1 MRRCPYCGA
10 QIADDSR
17 FCSECGKEITQAN
30 VCPHCGA
37 SVGEGASFCQN
48 CGKNLNDTTNS
59 EPTAFEEKQPKSGL
73 KKYLPYIIGAVVLL
87 AIISYFNSK
96 DSKEGNEVQTAVT
109 ETAKAE
115 ATDKEEDLRFAAE
128 DAGAN
133 FEEDAVSFRLSGKV
147 GGEAE
152 IEMDGNKGWYRM
164 AHDNAK
170 RTLELISYNSESG
183 KCILNAYLNGKNIGK
198 FDGTYKGDS
207 YIGIFESVKGVKLD
221 FGFHNKTNVEYG
233 SVDSE
238 YSKYIGKWSN
248 YIVSQG
254 QRAKVYTAIIHND
267 LTAELI
273 VYLPDGAV
281 NTSMSFRQCVFQDG
295 YVYFTDNGDTSIK
308 GTPSFRLGSSG
319 LQTADGENMVK
330 E

>member
-1 MRRCPYCGA
+1 MKQCPNGHEVGDNIKYCPTCGA
-10 QIADDSR
+10 EIISGNK
-17 FCSECGKEITQAN
+17 FCTKCGNERKGAEKFCPKCGTPFDNVINDEIVTY
-30 VCPHCGA
+30 
-37 SVGEGASFCQN
+37 
-48 CGKNLNDTTNS
+48 
-59 EPTAFEEKQPKSGL
+59 EEEQPKSGF
-73 KKYLPYIIGAVVLL
+73 KKYLPYIIGAVLLL
-87 AIISYFNSK
+87 AIIGYYSSK
-96 DSKEGNEVQTAVT
+96 NSKEGNETQTAVT

-152 IEMDGNKGWYRM
+152 IEMDGNKGWCRM

-198 FDGTYKGDS
+198 FDGTYNGDS

-221 FGFHNKTNVEYG
+221 FVFHNKTNDEYG

-254 QRAKVYTAIIHND
+254 QRAKVYSAIIHND
-267 LTAELI
+267 LSAEWIL
-273 VYLPDGAV
+273 YLPDGSV

-308 GTPSFRLGSSG
+308 GTPRFRLGSSG